1 MRYITTQLL
10 TEDEVSQIRSWV
22 GASKNWM
29 SGTNSQRIANAERK
43 NNIELHPSAESH
55 RRSVALIND
64 ALSRNKDFGD
74 FVIPLKTSY
83 ITISR
88 TRVGGFYKPHFD
100 THSLGD
106 FSNTLFLSD
115 PSEYDGGELCLWSD
129 GRVEKVKLKPGM
141 MITYECG
148 IAHQVNEVTR
158 GMRDVAVFWATS
170 EFKNEKLRSA
180 ITDLFKCKEIIGA
193 TPVLDT
199 VEESQTNPSFL
210 ISQVIHTI
218 RRYNH
223 EQ

>member
-64 ALSRNKDFGD
+64 ALSRNTDFGD

-100 THSLGD
+100 NHSLGD

-115 PSEYDGGELCLWSD
+115 PSEYDGGELTLWLN
-129 GRVEKVKLKPGM
+129 GKEERFKLKPGM
-141 MITYECG
+141 MITYTCG
-148 IAHQVNEVTR
+148 VSHQVEKVTR
-158 GMRDVAVFWATS
+158 GTREVAVFWTES
-170 EFKNEKLRSA
+170 EFKDDRLRN
-180 ITDLFKCKEIIGA
+180 IVGDLHRCHNLLGSVPVIDSVKE
-193 TPVLDT
+193 TQNDPM
-199 VEESQTNPSFL
+199 FL
-210 ISQVIHTI
+210 LSQVIDNI
-218 RRYNH
+218 KRYN
-223 EQ
+223 QK

>member
-22 GASKNWM
+22 GASKNWV
-29 SGTNSQRIANAERK
+29 SGTKTQRIANVERK
-43 NNIELHPSAESH
+43 NNIELHQGSESH
-55 RRSVALIND
+55 KKASALIAN
-64 ALSRNKDFGD
+64 ALSKNKEFGD
-74 FVIPLKTSY
+74 FVIPIRTSG

-88 TRVGGFYKPHFD
+88 TRPGGFYKPHFD
-100 THSLGD
+100 THTLGD

-129 GRVEKVKLKPGM
+129 GKVEKIKLTPGM

-158 GMRDVAVFWATS
+158 GMRDVAVFWAKS
-170 EFKNEKLRSA
+170 EFKNEKLRDA
-180 ITDLFKCKEIIGA
+180 MTDLFKCKEILGE

-199 VEESQTNPSFL
+199 IEESQTNPSFL
-210 ISQVIHTI
+210 ISQIIHTI

-223 EQ
+223 RQ